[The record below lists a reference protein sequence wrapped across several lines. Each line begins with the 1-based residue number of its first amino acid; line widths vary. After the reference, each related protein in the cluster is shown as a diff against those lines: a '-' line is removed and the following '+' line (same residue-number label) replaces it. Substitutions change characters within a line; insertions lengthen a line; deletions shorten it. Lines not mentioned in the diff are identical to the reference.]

1 MTFDRKYIEK
11 FHYITCD
18 TINHSHSDLAIK
30 AINSGC
36 KWVQIRI
43 KNKDKYFI
51 KNEVLK
57 VKKYI
62 NENNLID
69 TKLIL
74 NDYVDIAYDVQVDGV
89 HLGKNDM
96 SPQEARKILGKNFI
110 IGATANTFED
120 IVNLANFEID
130 YIGLGPY
137 RFTTTKEKLEKI
149 LGLEG
154 YKEIMNKI
162 KYSNIQIPIIAI
174 GGIKYED
181 LEKII
186 NTGIH
191 GVAVSSYITF
201 SDNFENTIKQFL
213 QFFKN

>member
-1 MTFDRKYIEK
+1 MQKRIEK

-18 TINHSHSDLAIK
+18 TSNYSHSELAIK
-30 AINSGC
+30 AINAGC
-36 KWVQIRI
+36 KWIQIRI
-43 KNKDKYFI
+43 KNKDKLFI
-51 KNEVLK
+51 KNEALK
-57 VKKYI
+57 VKRFI
-62 NENNLID
+62 NENNIFNI
-69 TKLIL
+69 KLII
-74 NDYVDIAYDVQVDGV
+74 NDYVDIAYDIKADGV
-89 HLGKNDM
+89 HLGKNDIN
-96 SPQEARKILGKNFI
+96 PQEARKILGKNFI

-120 IVNLANFEID
+120 IINLTKFDID

-154 YKEIMNKI
+154 YKEIMNKM
-162 KYSNIQIPIIAI
+162 KNSNIQIPIIAI
-174 GGIKYED
+174 GGIRYED
-181 LEKII
+181 LKKLID
-186 NTGIH
+186 TGIH